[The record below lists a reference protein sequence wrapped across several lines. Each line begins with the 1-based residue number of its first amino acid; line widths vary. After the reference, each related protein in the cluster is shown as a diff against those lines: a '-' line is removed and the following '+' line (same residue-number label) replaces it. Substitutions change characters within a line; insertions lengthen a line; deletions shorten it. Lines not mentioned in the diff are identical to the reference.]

1 MYSRG
6 ASNPSSRSLKPVTR
20 KWISKNGSLSAVQH
34 MFPQS
39 GLVFS
44 IALCCKPDSRA
55 LAAAPQIR
63 GAVGKLQVEE
73 TDSPACRST
82 MPCFISSSHRVAGS
96 HRRREHLTATIHSH
110 QQRLLL
116 ARASWP
122 KLSRGVILKVTASSS
137 AALVICLSISTFR

>member
-44 IALCCKPDSRA
+44 SALCCKPDSRT
-55 LAAAPQIR
+55 LTAAPQIR
-63 GAVGKLQVEE
+63 GAVGKLQAEE
-73 TDSPACRST
+73 DRQPSFRST
-82 MPCFISSSHRVAGS
+82 MHCLISSSHRVAGS
-96 HRRREHLTATIHSH
+96 HRRREHQTATTHSH

-122 KLSRGVILKVTASSS
+122 QLIGLFWCEQQRNSFTS
-137 AALVICLSISTFR
+137 